1 MKQPLT
7 TYHKR
12 MCFLMLC
19 CIFTS
24 LLSVA
29 QVSKS
34 VTIVAG
40 DLSSK
45 LTETEKNTITEL
57 TISGTIDARD
67 FKTMR
72 DSIPSLTVID
82 LSKVT
87 ITAYSGILGTNTY
100 HLNDTIYNENSIP
113 AFAFS
118 DNDNLVLISIP
129 SSVTSIGLAAF
140 DDCDYLE
147 TIDIPVT
154 SSLRYI
160 GDYAFKYCA
169 MDSIFIPNSVTYIGE
184 EAFSRCENL
193 MSVII
198 PTSVSLIGIY
208 AFANCPAYIT
218 VDAKNQNYK
227 SIEGVLYNKLA
238 TLLIQCPTSITGS
251 FTIPS
256 SVTSVGPAAFD
267 YCIHLKSILIPE
279 SVEQIGSEAF
289 YNCRN
294 LETINLPSKITEIES
309 NVFTNCSSLKSI
321 IYPPTLHK
329 IRHEAFE
336 NCSSLESFV
345 IPNLI
350 DTIEYGTFK
359 GCTKL
364 SKVSIPYVYEIERE
378 AFSDCP
384 NIDSIFIE
392 TILPLYGERVFTN
405 TPISDIVLI
414 VPKGSKTA
422 YQGNLHWNGFGNII
436 ESSNNLWSNGNGTDL
451 DPWQIHNIKDL
462 KKLSHSVAAGT
473 DQVKN
478 FHNGEYFIL
487 MSNIDTQGNF
497 ANAWMPIGGRNAS
510 NAAGMDNYFSGTF
523 DGNGYTLSNL
533 YINSTSKNFTGLFG
547 YIKSATIKNLGIIGE
562 CSINGGANTGGIVGF
577 ANTQSTIVNCYTSIA
592 TGQIKENGA
601 GGSGG
606 IAGALFGSSI
616 ASNCYN
622 KSNVAGGNFIGGIAG
637 WVQDGSLISNCFNT
651 GKVESKSGQG
661 IGGIA
666 GQFSGSTINYCYNTG
681 SVTGGSNLGALAGAC
696 YNGTIQNA
704 YFNKTT
710 SVQTKAAGYQ
720 SGTNNITATGLT
732 TAEMQD
738 KSLVDKL
745 NQGQSA
751 VWMTD
756 GTPQTNNGYPILL
769 SNATVNTTVITSSP
783 SLVYSFGADLNGY
796 IYVGKNKVLSYGF
809 EFKSKNATQYT
820 LMESTLNGV
829 FLKTEASGL
838 MPGSDY
844 TYRAFAVTA
853 TDTLRAEPVNFST
866 PKCAILSYTRKVGND
881 GKNTLKFS
889 GNGFHENVV
898 VKLAKAGRDT
908 LVSETVS
915 SERYNCSA
923 LFDFTKKEKG
933 YWDIIVDFKGTTIVI
948 KKGLE
953 IEEAIP
959 GELKIEIV
967 GNNRALIGREAD
979 FTIKVYNTGN
989 LAKKNACIEVAVDSD
1004 DPEFKVFSKEFDP
1017 VDKEL
1022 FEGLGF
1028 DVREFSFIE
1037 TDNVFDRNRNCKIGM
1052 FFLPDLT
1059 AYGSCDII
1067 VSVKSKKDYSI
1078 STWESSYSLDNFSDD
1093 IVSMFIADTV
1103 AQSNS
1108 KSASILKSSSENIC
1122 ESIYAKCYKDWMDN
1136 VNSAF
1141 MKEASSSLLGFI
1153 PIESAKLI
1161 AKSTYNSLL
1170 LYKEMS
1176 KGLDGNVPGEA
1187 KEIIIGEVKNAFT
1200 DITKLGLQNIAA
1212 KKELAAAIDGGII
1225 RMMVINGK
1233 AKTMAEAKN
1242 IFMKNSLKTLGKASL
1257 VGDILGNLISYGGVY
1272 ALTEYKARKSCYTPV
1287 LKDCLPDDI
1296 KKHNVRAV
1304 SSMDPNDKIGYRSP
1318 SGSTYF
1324 NDKRTNFTY
1333 IINFENKSTATA
1345 PAHEVFVTDTLDM
1358 KSFNVSSF
1366 RAGYI
1371 KIGET
1376 ITQAPYN
1383 VKNHKWEVDLRPKR
1397 DIKVEVTV
1405 TLDSI
1410 KGIAKWYFKTI
1421 DPTTNDLPSDPD
1433 MGFLQPN
1440 DSTGRGQGCVTFTID
1455 LNESVTNESEV
1466 NNRATIVFDY
1476 NAPIMTPTWSN
1487 KKDIVAPTSNIF
1499 EPDIVGDNKAL
1510 ISWEGEDNKNGSGV
1524 YCYNLYVKKGNEN
1537 YTPLLQRTALTS
1549 IDFEFE
1555 KDVKYSFYVTAID
1568 SAENVEI
1575 KTNVPEINLE
1585 ITEVFAISKKWD
1597 DVLVCNNTGSKYTS
1611 YQWYKNGNPIQGANE
1626 QFYQETGGLNGSYFV
1641 MVTTTDGKIGISNV
1655 ISAGNSTKSVKVY
1668 PNPLEERKEY
1678 TVEIKAEESEL
1689 TGGEMIVTNINGQ
1702 IISRRKQLQ
1711 PLNKLDGMSRGVYLV
1726 KVQFANGESFNDKLI
1741 VK

>member
-1 MKQPLT
+1 MKQLLT

-12 MCFLMLC
+12 TCFLMLC

-34 VTIVAG
+34 VTIAAG
-40 DLSSK
+40 GLASK
-45 LTETEKNTITEL
+45 LTENEKKTITNL

-72 DSIPSLTVID
+72 DSLNLEKID
-82 LSKVT
+82 IASCQIVK
-87 ITAYSGILGTNTY
+87 YSG
-100 HLNDTIYNENSIP
+100 HLEESWHDWDKTEFLANELPES
-113 AFAFS
+113 AFE
-118 DNDNLVLISIP
+118 DCDKLISINLP
-129 SSVTSIGLAAF
+129 STLTRIDCWAF
-140 DDCDYLE
+140 DYC
-147 TIDIPVT
+147 T
-154 SSLRYI
+154 SL
-160 GDYAFKYCA
+160 KNVV
-169 MDSIFIPNSVTYIGE
+169 IPNSVYHIGD
-184 EAFSRCENL
+184 EAFDFTISL
-193 MSVII
+193 DSLII
-198 PTSVSLIGIY
+198 PSTVTELIGKPFRRSNGY
-208 AFANCPAYIT
+208 VVVDERNANYSSRDGVLFNKNLDTLLFCPISKSGEYNIPLG
-218 VDAKNQNYK
+218 VK
-227 SIEGVLYNKLA
+227 SIEYD
-238 TLLIQCPTSITGS
+238 
-251 FTIPS
+251 
-256 SVTSVGPAAFD
+256 AFD
-267 YCIHLKSILIPE
+267 YCLHLKSINLPE

-289 YNCRN
+289 YNCKS
-294 LETINLPSKITEIES
+294 LETIKLPSKITEIES

-321 IYPPTLHK
+321 IYPPTLLK
-329 IRHEAFE
+329 IRNEAFE

-345 IPNLI
+345 IPSLI

-364 SKVSIPYVYEIERE
+364 SKVSIPYVNKIDRE

-392 TILPLYGERVFTN
+392 TILPLYGDRVFTN
-405 TPISDIVLI
+405 TPIADIVLI

-422 YQGNLHWNGFGNII
+422 YEKKLPWKDFGIII
-436 ESSNNLWSNGNGTDL
+436 ESSNNLWNNGKGTEL
-451 DPWQIHNIKDL
+451 DPWQIHNLIDL
-462 KKLSHSVAAGT
+462 KKLSHSVAAGN

-478 FHNGEYFIL
+478 FHNGEYFIM
-487 MSNIDTQGNF
+487 MSDIDTKGNL
-497 ANAWMPIGGRNAS
+497 AYWNNAYKWLPIGGRDS
-510 NAAGMDNYFSGTF
+510 NEDSTPNNYFC
-523 DGNGYTLSNL
+523 GNFNGNNHVVKNIYVSN
-533 YINSTSKNFTGLFG
+533 YDDNFNGLFG
-547 YIKSATIKNLGIIGE
+547 KISNATINGLGLVGE
-562 CSINGGANTGGIVGF
+562 CKIHSYGANNASIVAFAENKSKILNCFSSFQSGSINGLKGGAT
-577 ANTQSTIVNCYTSIA
+577 
-592 TGQIKENGA
+592 
-601 GGSGG
+601 GG
-606 IAGALFGSSI
+606 IAGALWSSSI
-616 ASNCYN
+616 IANCYN
-622 KSNVAGGNFIGGIAG
+622 NSTVNGIDFIGGIAG

-666 GQFSGSTINYCYNTG
+666 GQFSGSTINYCYNVG
-681 SVTGGSNLGALAGAC
+681 SVTGGSNKGALAGAC

-720 SGTNNITATGLT
+720 SGTNNITATALT
-732 TAEMQD
+732 TTEMQD
-738 KSLVDKL
+738 ISLVDKL

-751 VWMTD
+751 VWMPD
-756 GTPQTNNGYPILL
+756 ATPQTNNGYPILL

-796 IYVGKNKVLSYGF
+796 IYVGKNKVSSYGF
-809 EFKSKNATQYT
+809 EFKSKTATQYIR
-820 LMESTLNGV
+820 MESTLNGV
-829 FLKTEASGL
+829 YLKTEASGL
-838 MPGSDY
+838 IPGSEY
-844 TYRAFAVTA
+844 IYRAFAVTSS
-853 TDTLRAEPVNFST
+853 DTLFAEPINFST
-866 PKCAILSYTRKVGND
+866 PKCTILTYTKKIGND
-881 GKNTLKFS
+881 GKNTLQFS
-889 GNGFHENVV
+889 GNGFHENVM
-898 VKLAKAGRDT
+898 VKIVKAGRDT

-915 SERYNCSA
+915 AERYNCSA

-933 YWDIIVDFKGTTIVI
+933 YWDIIVDFKGTIIVI
-948 KKGLE
+948 KNGLE

-959 GELKIEIV
+959 GDLKIEIV
-967 GNNRALIGREAD
+967 GNTRALIGREAD

-1004 DPEFKVFSKEFDP
+1004 DPEFKVFSKEFNS

-1037 TDNVFDRNRNCKIGM
+1037 TDNVFDRNRNCKIGL

-1136 VNSAF
+1136 VNAAF

-1161 AKSTYNSLL
+1161 AKSTYNSLM

-1187 KEIIIGEVKNAFT
+1187 KEIILGEVKNAFT

-1242 IFMKNSLKTLGKASL
+1242 LFMKNSLKTLGKASL

-1272 ALTEYKARKSCYTPV
+1272 ALTEYKARKFCYTPV

-1296 KKHNVRAV
+1296 KNHNVRAV

-1324 NDKRTNFTY
+1324 NDKSTNFTY

-1345 PAHEVFVTDTLDM
+1345 PAHEVFITDTLDM

-1376 ITQAPYN
+1376 ITHAPYN

-1440 DSTGRGQGCVTFTID
+1440 DSTGRGQGCVSFTID

-1487 KKDIVAPTSNIF
+1487 KKDIVAPTSSMF

-1510 ISWEGEDNKNGSGV
+1510 ISWNGKDNKNGSGL
-1524 YCYNLYVKKGNEN
+1524 YCYNLYVKKGTEN
-1537 YTPLLQRTALTS
+1537 YTPLLQHSALTS

-1568 SAENVEI
+1568 SAENVET

-1611 YQWYKNGNPIQGANE
+1611 YQWYKNGSPIQGANE

-1655 ISAGNSTKSVKVY
+1655 IDVSNNTKSVKVY
-1668 PNPLEERKEY
+1668 PNPSEESKEY
-1678 TVEIKAEESEL
+1678 TVEIKAEKSEL
-1689 TGGEMIVTNINGQ
+1689 SSGEMIITNVNGQ

-1711 PLNKLDGMSRGVYLV
+1711 PLMKLDGLARGVYLI
-1726 KVQFANGESFNDKLI
+1726 KVQFANGESFNEKLI